1 MKYFQM
7 GTGEGGGM
15 NNIINKHNLCIM
27 LAAIMLIFVSS
38 SLLVDCMQME
48 NMTKVSSQ
56 ITIFIL
62 DLTLEMFNTCLA
74 V

>member
-1 MKYFQM
+1 MKYFRM
-7 GTGEGGGM
+7 GTGEGGL

-27 LAAIMLIFVSS
+27 LGAIMLIFVSS

-62 DLTLEMFNTCLA
+62 DLTLEKFNTCLA